1 MNKNKVGQIS
11 KNAIKLVEYEEGTSS
26 YSDKFFIQSGPIG
39 FWATRN
45 ELEDLYTVLN
55 YYLNITSFM
64 DCEVNVDEQQVF
76 IQ

>member
-1 MNKNKVGQIS
+1 MNKSKVGEVS
-11 KNAIKLVEYEEGTSS
+11 KNNIKLVEYEEGLHT

-39 FWATRN
+39 FWATKN
-45 ELEDLYTVLN
+45 ELEDLFTVLN

-64 DCEVNVDEQQVF
+64 ECEVNVDGQQVF